1 MFWEDG
7 HFCEDILLWNGLFN
21 IKKKKNIATWSLP
34 LSCVSIMRPPMC
46 LISPFSLNFKPI
58 TQILKK
64 QIRSKSSERSGEPI
78 QDKDISSSDKEPYLS

>member
-1 MFWEDG
+1 M
-7 HFCEDILLWNGLFN
+7 DIFVKTFYCGMDFLTL
-21 IKKKKNIATWSLP
+21 KKKKILLLEVCHYHVC
-34 LSCVSIMRPPMC
+34 LSCVLPCVSFPP
-46 LISPFSLNFKPI
+46 SSLNFKPI